1 MNQIMKKSVLALA
14 LFGAAGVAQAAVLSN
29 QSYTEAGGIRAGATT
44 GTTPVAGAGVDGQL
58 YGAKAT
64 FSHFANP
71 SYLSGG
77 AYKFSGRQLVA
88 DGLAPGPAGPGPDH
102 SKLGV
107 WSFAKVGTQDVWFG
121 EWDGE
126 STTGAIGTKTAGTHT
141 VFYAGENGNVATTLP
156 TAAPVSYSI
165 KSINQ
170 FNGTLPTSTLTANF
184 NTKVASSSGDINFT
198 GGTISTVGTDVR
210 LAATSVGVLSASG
223 TGGTLDGKFFGTGA
237 SAVAGIVKFAD
248 RNKDTA
254 FGGTKN

>member
-14 LFGAAGVAQAAVLSN
+14 LFGAAGLAQATVVYN
-29 QSYTEAGGIRAGATT
+29 QSYTETGGIRVGATA
-44 GTTPVAGAGVDGQL
+44 GTASAAGAGVDGQL
-58 YGAKAT
+58 FGAKAT
-64 FSHFANP
+64 FAHFANP
-71 SYLSGG
+71 NYQVGA
-77 AYKFSGRQLVA
+77 AYKFSGRQMVN
-88 DGLAPGPAGPGPDH
+88 DGRAPGPAGPGPDH
-102 SKLGV
+102 TNLGV

-126 STTGAIGTKTAGTHT
+126 ATTGAIGTKTAGTHT
-141 VFYAGENGNVATTLP
+141 VFYSGENGNVSTTLP
-156 TAAPVSYSI
+156 TTGPVTYSV

-170 FNGTLPTSTLTANF
+170 FSGTLPTSTLTANF
-184 NTKVASSSGDINFT
+184 NTKVAGSTGDISFS

-210 LAATSVGVLSASG
+210 LAATGVNVTSASG

>member
-14 LFGAAGVAQAAVLSN
+14 LFGAAGAAQAVVVTN
-29 QSYTEAGGIRAGATT
+29 QSYTETGGIRVGQTT
-44 GTTPVAGAGVDGQL
+44 AAVPTPAAGVDGQL

-64 FSHFANP
+64 FTHFASP
-71 SYLSGG
+71 TYQDASG
-77 AYKFSGRQLVA
+77 AFHFSGREMVA
-88 DGLAPGPAGPGPDH
+88 DGAPGPAGPGPDH
-102 SKLGV
+102 TKLGV

-126 STTGAIGTKTAGTHT
+126 ATSGAVGTKTAGTHT
-141 VFYAGENGNVATTLP
+141 VFYAGENGDVATTLP
-156 TAAPVSYSI
+156 TAAPVSYTI

-170 FNGTLPTSTLTANF
+170 YSGTLPTSTLSANF